1 MVDESSGEHMPDNIQ
16 IVLRERPAGRV
27 DEGCFETR
35 SVAIADPDEG
45 EVLIRTCWL
54 GFDPAQRGRLND
66 IPSYVPPVA
75 IDEVMRA
82 SGVGQIVASRNAKFA
97 VGDLVV
103 GTLGWQEY
111 STTDPGGP
119 WLDLELIPPD
129 IEDPKLMLNVLGTT
143 GLTAYVGMHDIGRPT
158 GGDTV
163 LVTAAAG
170 ATGAVAGQI
179 AKIMGAAKVIGTSST
194 PEKRAWVTEVIG
206 FDECIDYR
214 DPHVFR
220 LLKAATGGSG
230 FNVVFDNVGG
240 SLLDN
245 ALGNMAL
252 GARVVLCGAISTGY
266 RPERPAEGLRN
277 YQFLTTLRAK
287 MQGFIVTD
295 HADRFA
301 MIRSELKRWLTDGKL
316 HSAED
321 VVEGLEHAP
330 ATLQRLFDG
339 QNLGKQLLHVADPQL
354 PRPGAG

>member
-1 MVDESSGEHMPDNIQ
+1 MTDNNQ

-27 DEGCFETR
+27 DEGCFEAR
-35 SVAIADPDEG
+35 SGTTADPVDG
-45 EVLIRTCWL
+45 EVTIRTCWL
-54 GFDPAQRGRLND
+54 GFDPAQRGWLND
-66 IPSYVPPVA
+66 IPSYLPPVA
-75 IDEVMRA
+75 VGDVMRA
-82 SGVGQIVASRNAKFA
+82 SGVGQIVASKNADFA

-103 GTLGWQEY
+103 GTIGWQEY
-111 STTDPGGP
+111 CTANPADPS
-119 WLDLELIPPD
+119 LDLELIPPD

-143 GLTAYVGMHDIGRPT
+143 GLTAYVGMHDIGQPVA
-158 GGDTV
+158 GDTV

-179 AKIMGAAKVIGTSST
+179 AKIMGAARVIGTAST

-220 LLKAATGGSG
+220 LLKAATAGSG
-230 FNVVFDNVGG
+230 FDVVFDNVGG

-245 ALGNMAL
+245 ALGNLAL

-287 MQGFIVTD
+287 MQGFIVLD

-301 MIRSELKRWLTDGKL
+301 VIRSELKRWLKDGKL
-316 HSAED
+316 RSAED

-339 QNLGKQLLHVADPQL
+339 QNLGKQLLHVADPDL
-354 PRPGAG
+354 PRPRAG